1 MHRPGVTG
9 IGRGDDYVDGLLVET
24 FEAALA
30 LEIFQMTA
38 NGAVLQ
44 ENFRLSRGDQTALTQ
59 PGDAVG
65 LHVSSGKVTL
75 TDLTGQ
81 TLQAASGILTQLGL
95 SSNPKPDPSC
105 PQDKGATMVHTQSLV
120 GDVPQGST
128 VDLTYCSG

>member
-1 MHRPGVTG
+1 MPDVHNMT
-9 IGRGDDYVDGLLVET
+9 VDAASQALQQAGLTVGPTTSENSPT
-24 FEAALA
+24 IPANIVISTDPAANA
-30 LEIFQMTA
+30 SAHE
-38 NGAVLQ
+38 
-44 ENFRLSRGDQTALTQ
+44 
-59 PGDAVG
+59 GDAVG